1 MLNKTAFCSIAYE
14 NYLPLVHTLAASLD
28 EFHPELPFFTLLISG
43 ETPAEYVATDKL
55 NILRVEDLAEPAIN
69 SNFDFYDPKQQSASL
84 KPGLLKYLL
93 HQGYATVIFLDPDM
107 LLTSSLSEVIAI
119 VSQHSLT
126 LTPHLLHP
134 DEAAALPNLDK
145 VLLHCGMFNA
155 GFIGVSSTA
164 ETYCFLDWWEKRL
177 AEYCLNQPGQGMH
190 YDQRWLDHAPG
201 FVSDL
206 HVLRDPGVNAAYWN
220 LLGRKIVFDGTDY
233 QIDGVRLKCIHFS
246 GFDPARFSQATG
258 YFPEIDIAQFG
269 PLSELF
275 VSYRQRLAAQGLLA
289 KPCAAAD
296 SNRLVR
302 HDAGSFVSQLT
313 DTEIKQLG
321 RIAKMRRINSGQQS
335 VPLSDHFIPVS
346 HFSSSGIKLRFG
358 WNEAEGWG
366 VWSRGMYADLVLP
379 VSESLHNRI
388 KICLLM
394 QAFVPKFHPTQQ
406 VNVFLNGEFIQ
417 QWCFDWPG
425 IVESRVILA
434 ERNSFV
440 NGVIVLGFQMLN
452 PASPLSLGISD
463 DARLLGIGLHAL
475 KVMPCNNYC
484 RDKFWNFNLSVN
496 LHRSIIKFRYWL
508 ANTFELLK
516 SRLPGI

>member
-1 MLNKTAFCSIAYE
+1 MLNKSAFCSIAYE

-28 EFHPELPFFTLLISG
+28 EYHPELPFFTLLISG
-43 ETPAEYVATDKL
+43 ENPAAYAATDKL
-55 NILRVEDLAEPAIN
+55 NILRVEDLAEPGIN

-93 HQGYATVIFLDPDM
+93 QQGYATVIFLDPDM

-134 DEAAALPNLDK
+134 DQAAALPNLDK

-155 GFIGVSSTA
+155 GFIGASSTA

-177 AEYCLNQPGQGMH
+177 SEYCLNQPGQGMH

-201 FVSDL
+201 FVSNL

-246 GFDPARFSQATG
+246 GFDPARLPQATG
-258 YFPEIDIAQFG
+258 YFPEIDIMQFG

-275 VSYRQRLAAQGLLA
+275 LNYKQKLAEQGLLA
-289 KPCAAAD
+289 KPCATAD
-296 SNRLVR
+296 NNRLIR

-313 DTEIKQLG
+313 DAEIKQLG
-321 RIAKMRRINSGQQS
+321 HVASMMKCQIRSQLALVSAN
-335 VPLSDHFIPVS
+335 FIPVS
-346 HFSSSGIKLRFG
+346 TFSAFGIKLRFG
-358 WNEAEGWG
+358 WCETEDWG

-379 VSESLHNRI
+379 VSERLHHGF

-394 QAFVPKFHPTQQ
+394 QAFVSQLHPRQE
-406 VNVFLNGEFIQ
+406 VNVFLNGEFIEK
-417 QWCFDWPG
+417 WSFDWLNIP
-425 IVESRVILA
+425 VTKVIYA
-434 ERNSFV
+434 KADACV
-440 NGVIVLGFQMLN
+440 NGVIVLGLQILD
-452 PASPLSLGISD
+452 PVSPLSLGFSA
-463 DARLLGIGLHAL
+463 DARVLGIGLRGLKVTPCSYCRYIGWNFDFAARLLKIARKLRWRLASTFHAL
-475 KVMPCNNYC
+475 KNG
-484 RDKFWNFNLSVN
+484 
-496 LHRSIIKFRYWL
+496 HQ
-508 ANTFELLK
+508 
-516 SRLPGI
+516 